1 MCESQHRC
9 LGTRCV
15 EIKMGNRT
23 LLWFRSVACVCVCV
37 CVAKSACQTR
47 GLNYMPTHKVLYSE
61 STASVNN
68 LHPDLDLASQ
78 EIVTILNETESKPLA
93 DVSQRA
99 VFRTA

>member
-1 MCESQHRC
+1 
-9 LGTRCV
+9 
-15 EIKMGNRT
+15 
-23 LLWFRSVACVCVCV
+23 
-37 CVAKSACQTR
+37 
-47 GLNYMPTHKVLYSE
+47 MPTHKVLYSE

-99 VFRTA
+99 VFRTV

>member
-1 MCESQHRC
+1 MNHSIGVLEQDVLKSKWVTEHC
-9 LGTRCV
+9 LGFV
-15 EIKMGNRT
+15 
-23 LLWFRSVACVCVCV
+23 LLHVCVCV
-37 CVAKSACQTR
+37 WVAKSACQTR